1 MDHPVSVESLK
12 RFAVGKSTRQEN
24 RSIVAHLL
32 QGCARCAQQV
42 RENTRPE
49 VPDDAYEGVLS
60 RLSGERTLRGDGWA
74 KLLPFEKTAAVA
86 PVVPQ
91 RSLARR

>member
-1 MDHPVSVESLK
+1 MEHPVSVESLK

-42 RENTRPE
+42 RENVRPE

-60 RLSGERTLRGDGWA
+60 RLNGERSLRGDGWA
-74 KLLPFEKTAAVA
+74 KLLPFEKAAAVA
-86 PVVPQ
+86 PVVPR